1 MIFPLI
7 CHLQAE
13 FPVSVMCEVLKVSK
27 SGYYAWLRRPESKR
41 KAEDK
46 ALSEL
51 IKEIHKDSKG
61 EYGSPKIHGELRR
74 RGTRCGRKR
83 VARLMRKDGLKA
95 KTVRKFKAT
104 TNSDHNLPV
113 AENLL
118 NRDFTPDAPNKAWV
132 ADITYIWTNEGWLY
146 LAVVIDLFSRA
157 VVGWSMSERMT
168 RSLVMDA
175 FTLAVM
181 RRNPPPGLIH
191 HSDRGSQY
199 ASNDFQALLDKHG
212 AICSM
217 SRKGNCWDNAPAE
230 SFFAV
235 LKRAVVFHNQYQT
248 RAEARQSIFDYIE
261 RFYNRKRIHSSL
273 GYRTPFEV
281 DQLNLAA

>member
-1 MIFPLI
+1 M
-7 CHLQAE
+7 
-13 FPVSVMCEVLKVSK
+13 
-27 SGYYAWLRRPESKR
+27 
-41 KAEDK
+41 
-46 ALSEL
+46 LSEL
-51 IKEIHKDSKG
+51 IKTIHKESNG

-95 KTVRKFKAT
+95 KTIRKFKAT
-104 TNSDHNLPV
+104 TNSNHNLPV

-118 NRDFTPDAPNKAWV
+118 DRDFQPSEPNKAWA

-146 LAVVIDLFSRA
+146 LAVVIDLYSRA

-175 FTLAVM
+175 FTLAVK
-181 RRNPPPGLIH
+181 RRNPARGLVH

-199 ASNDFQALLDKHG
+199 ASGDFQKLLEKYG

-235 LKRAVVFHNQYQT
+235 LKRGLIFHNQYQT
-248 RAEARQSIFDYIE
+248 RAQARQSIFEYIE

-281 DQLNLAA
+281 DQLKLAA

>member
-1 MIFPLI
+1 VLCSVFD
-7 CHLQAE
+7 
-13 FPVSVMCEVLKVSK
+13 VSR
-27 SGYYAWLRRPESKR
+27 SGYYAWLRRPESQR
-41 KAEDK
+41 KTQDK
-46 ALSEL
+46 ALSQMV
-51 IKEIHKDSKG
+51 KEIHQQSNG
-61 EYGSPKIHGELRR
+61 EYGSPKIHQELRR
-74 RGTRCGRKR
+74 RGKRCGRKR

-104 TNSDHNLPV
+104 TNSNHSLPV
-113 AENLL
+113 AANLL
-118 NRDFTPDAPNKAWV
+118 DRDFSPAKPNKAWA

-168 RSLVMDA
+168 RTLVMDA
-175 FTLAVM
+175 FTLAVK

-199 ASNDFQALLDKHG
+199 ASADFQSLLTKYG

-217 SRKGNCWDNAPAE
+217 SRKANCWDNAPVE
-230 SFFAV
+230 SFFGLV
-235 LKRAVVFHNQYQT
+235 KRALVFHNHYQT
-248 RAEARQSIFDYIE
+248 RAQARQSIFDYIE

-281 DQLNLAA
+281 DQLSLAA